1 MSGCSCLCAFLVF
14 PSHSLG
20 VMVTKLAQIRPT
32 TDLPT
37 SIASCDSRRGHYV
50 RLPTAPWAPKYHTP
64 SNLASI
70 SSWFL
75 MLSDRFAILAQ
86 HACRQYFRIRIS
98 VTVSTSHTQ
107 EWDPQ
112 IPHGFVQTSQRF
124 PQIPLR
130 SSHPRVTRAGN

>member
-1 MSGCSCLCAFLVF
+1 MSGCSCLCAFLLF

-20 VMVTKLAQIRPT
+20 DMVTKLAQIRPT

-37 SIASCDSRRGHYV
+37 SIASCDSRRGHCV
-50 RLPTAPWAPKYHTP
+50 CLPTAPWAPKYHTP

-75 MLSDRFAILAQ
+75 MLSDRIAILAQ
-86 HACRQYFRIRIS
+86 HTCRLS
-98 VTVSTSHTQ
+98 VTISTSHTR

-112 IPHGFVQTSQRF
+112 IPHGFAQTPQRF
-124 PQIPLR
+124 PQIPSR